1 MTIEHRFPKLV
12 DSVGMVNLKKHRRLI
27 NQKMN
32 VLLSLQN
39 VFKMGQPRPLFCL
52 FLAFSNKQYNFY
64 NKSM

>member
-39 VFKMGQPRPLFCL
+39 VFKMVQPRPL
-52 FLAFSNKQYNFY
+52 Y